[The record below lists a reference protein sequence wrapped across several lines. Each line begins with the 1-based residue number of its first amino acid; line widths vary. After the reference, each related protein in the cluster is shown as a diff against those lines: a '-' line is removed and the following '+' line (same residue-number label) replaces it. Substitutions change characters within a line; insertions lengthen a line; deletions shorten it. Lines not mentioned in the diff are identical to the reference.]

1 MSDKYLNELVQT
13 LAAFSDHKQLRKF
26 LVAILTPKELD
37 ELPKRLQ
44 IIKMLKK
51 GVAQRDISAKLK
63 VGVATITRGS
73 KELHKGNF
81 KDIQ

>member
-26 LVAILTPKELD
+26 LAAILTPKELD
-37 ELPKRLQ
+37 EIPKRLQ